1 MGSRLRTV
9 LALTAALL
17 LGVLAPANAYIDAGS
32 TSVIF
37 SALVAFFASAG
48 MILKMSWRRITGVFR
63 RGDAA
68 TEGPDEA

>member
-1 MGSRLRTV
+1 MASRIRTV

-37 SALVAFFASAG
+37 SALVAFFAFAG
-48 MILKMSWRRITGVFR
+48 MIVKLSWRRITGVFR
-63 RGDAA
+63 KGDAA
-68 TEGPDEA
+68 AEGPDQA